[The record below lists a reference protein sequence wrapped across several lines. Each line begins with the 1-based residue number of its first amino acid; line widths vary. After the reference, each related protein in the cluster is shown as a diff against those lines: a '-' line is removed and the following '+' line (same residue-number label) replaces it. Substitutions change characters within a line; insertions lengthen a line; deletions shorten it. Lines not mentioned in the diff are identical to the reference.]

1 MPLVIPERELSFR
14 MALRLIVPVLYLCL
28 IFDVFA
34 GFFLGAHFSKFV
46 ENYPYLLIVLPG
58 LMGLRGNVFGAMAS
72 RLSTAF
78 YLGSSE
84 ADFRDRY
91 VITNSFFSVWLATM
105 PVLILLLIAL
115 AKYPDVSSI
124 LTATQIAVSSS
135 VISAVVLSACTTA
148 VVIVAF
154 RKSIDP
160 DSISGPLI
168 TSIADL
174 ITIPSIIFLIVLF
187 EVQVSWILALLMF
200 FVLVISVIF
209 SVREKRNWS
218 IYKESLA
225 IVCSLAL
232 IQSITGNL
240 LEEFSEI
247 VYLSFFVGFAY
258 PAIIDQFGNYG
269 SIVVARTST
278 KLHLGEIEGF
288 DLKKAIKDIKYI
300 LLTTPLVFPF
310 ISIVPLVL
318 AYLYFG
324 FVYVNAVLFAIFF
337 FSFIIVVFL
346 LLLLSFWIA
355 VLLHMVKIDPDN
367 GGIPLITTIADVI
380 GTIYAVAIAWL
391 FITF

>member
-1 MPLVIPERELSFR
+1 MPSVIPERELSFR

>member
-135 VISAVVLSACTTA
+135 VISAGVVSACTTE

-258 PAIIDQFGNYG
+258 PSIIDQFGNYG

>member
-1 MPLVIPERELSFR
+1 

>member
-258 PAIIDQFGNYG
+258 PSIIDQFGNYG

>member
-1 MPLVIPERELSFR
+1 MPVVIPERELSFR
-14 MALRLIVPVLYLCL
+14 IAVRLIVPVLYLCL

-34 GFFLGAHFSKFV
+34 GLFLGTNFGKFV
-46 ENYPYLLIVLPG
+46 ENYPYLLIILPG

-91 VITNSFFSVWLATM
+91 VVTNSLFSVWLATM
-105 PVLILLLIAL
+105 PILILLLIAFV
-115 AKYPDVSSI
+115 KYPSISSL
-124 LTATQIAVSSS
+124 LTATQIAISSS

-148 VVIVAF
+148 VVIMAF
-154 RKSIDP
+154 RKAIDP

-174 ITIPSIIFLIVLF
+174 ITIPSIIFLIILF
-187 EVQVSWILALLMF
+187 EIQISWILALFMF
-200 FVLVISVIF
+200 LVLAISIIF
-209 SVREKRNWS
+209 SFGEKRNWR
-218 IYKESLA
+218 IYKESIA

-240 LEEFSEI
+240 LDEFSEI
-247 VYLSFFVGFAY
+247 VYLSFFMGFAY
-258 PAIIDQFGNYG
+258 PSIIDQFGNYG

-288 DLKKAIKDIKYI
+288 DLRKAIKDIKYI
-300 LLTTPLVFPF
+300 LLTTPFVFPF

-324 FVYVNAVLFAIFF
+324 FAVVNPILFAIFF
-337 FSFIIVVFL
+337 FSFVLMVFL
-346 LLLLSFWIA
+346 LLLLSFCIA
-355 VLLHMVKIDPDN
+355 VLLHMAKIDPDN